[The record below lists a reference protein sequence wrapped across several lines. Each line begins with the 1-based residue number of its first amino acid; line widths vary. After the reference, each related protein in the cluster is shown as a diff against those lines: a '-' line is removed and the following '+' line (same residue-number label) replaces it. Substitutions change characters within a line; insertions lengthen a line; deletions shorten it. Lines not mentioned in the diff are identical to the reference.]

1 MDLSQATQMLTWLD
15 EQHRQDRRELEELR
29 EQVKKQAEHVIDM
42 NKRLEESEGRFV
54 HMQAQLQ
61 LLSRLEEAVEQVKG
75 DVVMTLRA
83 REEEWKK
90 QIDAEARS
98 RRADEE
104 RVNRSLGEITKEVR
118 ELWRADLGAQTS
130 ELNRLTELVRRL
142 RSQEENADE
151 KVRKMIDRVQLLEGE
166 VGKLGDGTSEGEGRV
181 VELLKRVDQQA
192 AKIGFLEEQEQQA
205 SELWA
210 DLDRFREQM
219 EKGLSR
225 LAQEQRVKNGEHE
238 KRLQAWADEMQRQL
252 QRIRVWESDQKRYAA
267 LNEESER
274 TLAGLREMERQISL
288 RMDELAEV
296 QRLHAERL
304 NGQMGDMNA
313 AQEKRWQA
321 HQRETELAEKDRA
334 RWEEKL
340 KSDLARIGSG
350 VEAYASQVAEVRQ
363 AFSKLFSEI
372 LDMSEDIMGASG
384 AAISSRRGR
393 RRKKPS
399 KAELAAAATA
409 DVRIVEGDED

>member
-29 EQVKKQAEHVIDM
+29 EQVKKQTEHVVDL

-104 RVNRSLGEITKEVR
+104 RVNRSLGEITKEVS

-130 ELNRLTELVRRL
+130 ELNRLTEIVWRL
-142 RSQEENADE
+142 RSQGEDADE

-166 VGKLGDGTSEGEGRV
+166 VGKLGDGTSEGEGRIA
-181 VELLKRVDQQA
+181 EILKRVDQQA
-192 AKIGFLEEQEQQA
+192 AKIGFLEEGERQA
-205 SELWA
+205 SEIWA

-252 QRIRVWESDQKRYAA
+252 QRIQVWESDQKRYAA

-334 RWEEKL
+334 RWEEKF
-340 KSDLARIGSG
+340 KSDLARIGSE

-363 AFSKLFSEI
+363 AFGKLFSEI

-409 DVRIVEGDED
+409 DVRIVEGGED

>member
-192 AKIGFLEEQEQQA
+192 AKIGFLEEREQQA
-205 SELWA
+205 PELWA

-321 HQRETELAEKDRA
+321 HQRETHLAEKDRA

>member
-29 EQVKKQAEHVIDM
+29 EQVKKQTEHVVDL

-61 LLSRLEEAVEQVKG
+61 LLPRLEEAVEQVKG
-75 DVVMTLRA
+75 DVVMVLRA

-104 RVNRSLGEITKEVR
+104 RVNRSLGEITKEVS

-130 ELNRLTELVRRL
+130 ELNRLTEIVWRL
-142 RSQEENADE
+142 RSQGEDADE

-166 VGKLGDGTSEGEGRV
+166 VGKLGDVISEDRTAEI
-181 VELLKRVDQQA
+181 LKRVDQQA
-192 AKIGFLEEQEQQA
+192 AKIGFLEEREQQA

-225 LAQEQRVKNGEHE
+225 LAQEQRVKNVEQE
-238 KRLQAWADEMQRQL
+238 KRLQTWADEMQRQL
-252 QRIRVWESDQKRYAA
+252 QRIQVWESDQKRYAA

-304 NGQMGDMNA
+304 NSQMGDMDA

-321 HQRETELAEKDRA
+321 HQRETELAENDRA
-334 RWEEKL
+334 RWEEKF
-340 KSDLARIGSG
+340 KSDLARIGPE

-363 AFSKLFSEI
+363 AFGKLFSEI

-384 AAISSRRGR
+384 TATSSRRGR

-409 DVRIVEGDED
+409 DVRIVEGGED